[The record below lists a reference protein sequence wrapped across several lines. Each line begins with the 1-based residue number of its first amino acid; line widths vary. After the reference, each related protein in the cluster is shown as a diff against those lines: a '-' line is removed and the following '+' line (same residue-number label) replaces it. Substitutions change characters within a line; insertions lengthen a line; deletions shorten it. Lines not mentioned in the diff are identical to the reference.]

1 MCSIFISA
9 SLDVPQI
16 VNGMMESFSGLEH
29 NRQSNGL
36 DPKSHY
42 SNSMYVVCCAGVAEV
57 FWAMGWNHQILGL
70 DELTCSQIEVLGIL
84 IALSNLL

>member
-1 MCSIFISA
+1 
-9 SLDVPQI
+9 
-16 VNGMMESFSGLEH
+16 
-29 NRQSNGL
+29 
-36 DPKSHY
+36 
-42 SNSMYVVCCAGVAEV
+42 MYVVCCAGVAEV